1 MSISRKNFLRK
12 FLILSVIFT
21 LICVG
26 FFCSSP
32 KDELS
37 DKNVFKNLHDSVA
50 YVGMETCKQCHADIY
65 NTYIET
71 GMGSSFD
78 HATKQKSVGDFTKV
92 HTVYD
97 DELDMYYSPF
107 WKNDTLWLNEF
118 RLDGKDT
125 IHQRIEK
132 INYIIGSGHHT
143 NSHLLERNGYVYQA
157 PITFYTQ
164 KQKWDLPPGFEH
176 GFNTRFTRLIGLE
189 CMSCHNAYPK
199 FEKGSENK
207 FSFVSNG
214 IDCERCHGPGA
225 LHVEEK
231 QKGIIIDTSKY
242 VDYSIVN
249 PGKLSANLQFEIC
262 QRCHLQGNA
271 VLEDGK
277 SFFDFKPG
285 MELKQVMSVFLP
297 KYEGADDQFIMA
309 SHADRFKMSKCFT
322 ESAKNVDN
330 SALRPYKNAL
340 TCVTCHNPHVSVKK
354 MGENYFN
361 NTCNS
366 CHDGSEVHKPI
377 CNQIITRSIP
387 EKDNCVKCHMPV
399 SGSIDIPHV
408 TIHDHY
414 IRKEA
419 KAMTEID
426 KSKRFLGL
434 QSINNSHP
442 KPILVAKAYLQ
453 QFEKFE
459 PTKNNLLDSALV
471 YLQKAGNEREIN
483 LFKDYVYYYFLRNDF
498 ENIIRLKEEAEK
510 NKSFQNLLKQKSY
523 DNSDAWTAYRIGEAY
538 SNIMQAEKA
547 LIFYELACK
556 LAPYFPEFQ
565 NKMGAGLLY
574 KGELAKAEIIFKELI
589 AENSTF
595 APAYSNLGYLEML
608 RNNLPKALTYLDK
621 AISINPDYEQALLN
635 KAGTLLA
642 LNKNK
647 EAKSLLLK
655 MSKRF
660 PNNPKVKVALE
671 GL

>member
-1 MSISRKNFLRK
+1 MSISFKNFIRK
-12 FLILSVIFT
+12 FFT
-21 LICVG
+21 LSGVFALICLG
-26 FFCSSP
+26 FYCSSP
-32 KDELS
+32 QETLTEE
-37 DKNVFKNLHDSVA
+37 NIFRNLHDSVA

-71 GMGSSFD
+71 GMGSSFA
-78 HATKQKSVGDFTKV
+78 HAKKQKSVGDFSKI

-97 DELDMYYSPF
+97 EELDMYYSPF
-107 WKNDTLWLNEF
+107 WKNDSLWLKEF

-125 IHQRIEK
+125 IHQRKEK
-132 INYIIGSGHHT
+132 LNYIIGSGHHT
-143 NSHLLERNGYVYQA
+143 NSHLVERNGYVYQA

-207 FSFVSNG
+207 FSKIDNG

-225 LHVEEK
+225 LHVDEK
-231 QKGIIIDTSKY
+231 QKGIIIDTSKQ

-354 MGENYFN
+354 MGGNHFN
-361 NTCNS
+361 NTCKS

-377 CNQIITRSIP
+377 CNQTKLKNIND
-387 EKDNCVKCHMPV
+387 KDNCVQCHMPV

-414 IRKEA
+414 IRKDA
-419 KAMTEID
+419 KPMSDID
-426 KSKRFLGL
+426 KSKKFLGL
-434 QSINNSHP
+434 KSINNATP
-442 KPILVAKAYLQ
+442 KPITIAKAYLQ
-453 QFEKFE
+453 QYERFE
-459 PTKNNLLDSALV
+459 PSKNNLLDSAFF
-471 YLQKAGNEREIN
+471 YLQLAGKQDDIK
-483 LFKDYVYYYFLRNDF
+483 LFKDYVYYHFLKNEF
-498 ENIIRLKEEAEK
+498 NIIIRIKEQSER
-510 NKSFQNLLKQKSY
+510 NNTFQSLLKKKSY
-523 DNSDAWTAYRIGEAY
+523 DNTDAWTAYRIGEAY
-538 SNIMQAEKA
+538 SNLMEAEKA
-547 LIFYELACK
+547 LQFYELACQ

-574 KGELAKAEIIFKELI
+574 KGELAKAEIIFKQLI
-589 AENSTF
+589 EENPTF
-595 APAYSNLGYLEML
+595 APAFSNLGYLEML
-608 RNNLPKALTYLDK
+608 RNNLTQALNYLDK

-642 LNKNK
+642 LERNK
-647 EAKSLLLK
+647 EAKELLTQ
-655 MSKRF
+655 MRKRF
-660 PNNPKVKVALE
+660 PDNVKVMVALE